1 MVQII
6 LERCPRCLARLS
18 KNMLVLWQIQLD
30 RRQASCDEC
39 AGLTQE
45 QVDAL
50 YARRL
55 ASARVWYKVPIVY
68 EITQEVI
75 A

>member
-55 ASARVWYKVPIVY
+55 AEARVYYRVPETYDIRR
-68 EITQEVI
+68 EE